1 MGVLV
6 EEVVLHL
13 PGVVEAEPI
22 GQRHLVQ
29 RLMEQRVLVALV
41 PGPRQLQLVEN
52 SEAHF
57 IPFAAIVI
65 RRWARCRGRGRAG
78 EAANADAA
86 DLSSASLTTPGRSK
100 NRTRKDLTWGRS
112 TARSHW

>member
-57 IPFAAIVI
+57 IPFASIVI
-65 RRWARCRGRGRAG
+65 RRWA
-78 EAANADAA
+78 
-86 DLSSASLTTPGRSK
+86 
-100 NRTRKDLTWGRS
+100 
-112 TARSHW
+112 